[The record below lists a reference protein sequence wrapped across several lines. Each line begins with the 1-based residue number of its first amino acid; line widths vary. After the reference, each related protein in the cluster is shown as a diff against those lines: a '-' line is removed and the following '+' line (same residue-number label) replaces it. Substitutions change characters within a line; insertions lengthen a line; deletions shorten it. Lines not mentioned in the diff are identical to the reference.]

1 MNVASAATGHALPV
15 AGGRATAG
23 EVWRL
28 SRGHRLR
35 LAAVGLA
42 GILSTAVDLIP
53 PVAIGY
59 LVDRVQTGTGDLG
72 TVLTV
77 TGVMA
82 LSAVLGAAGTAVTI
96 ALATRIYHT
105 VLAALRER
113 LVSRAMLLPRHLV
126 ERAGTGDLISRSSD
140 DVTAVA
146 DAAPAVIPALTV
158 TACTIVVSLAGL
170 AALEWPYAAA
180 FAVVL
185 PVYALA
191 MRWYLRI
198 GPRVYRA
205 ERAAMSARAQQI
217 LESQRGHATVL
228 GFGLAEH
235 RHRAVLTDS
244 WGVAVQSIRAR
255 TVQSMLNARLNLG
268 ECLSLAAVLVVGFVL
283 VDHGL
288 STVGGATTAM
298 LLVLRLL
305 GPVNQLL
312 FVVDTLQS
320 ALASLSR
327 MIGVVTIPT
336 AEEADASMTQAGQAG
351 RAGQAAQAAQAGQA
365 VQAAQAA
372 QGAQAA
378 QAIPA
383 DPAGAAETA
392 TAVRLRGVAFRYADG
407 PSVLDGIDLD
417 IPAGRHIAIVGPSGA
432 GKTTLASVIAGV
444 HRPDGGTVTRPRRTA
459 VISQEVHVFAGTLR
473 ENLTLA
479 APDATDGDIR
489 AALETT
495 GAADLL
501 ELSADALDTVVGTR
515 GHPLTEAEAQ
525 QLALAR
531 LLLADPELA
540 ILDEATA
547 EAGSAHAERLDRAS
561 EAVLA
566 GRSGIVIAHRL
577 SQAAT
582 CDRIV
587 VMDAGR
593 VIETGTHDELLTA
606 DGTYARLWAVWQA
619 GQQIGASR

>member
-82 LSAVLGAAGTAVTI
+82 LSALLGAAGTAVTI
-96 ALATRIYHT
+96 AHATRVYHT

-217 LESQRGHATVL
+217 LESQRGYATVL

-336 AEEADASMTQAGQAG
+336 AEEADASMTQAGRADLADQAD
-351 RAGQAAQAAQAGQA
+351 QAAAPG
-365 VQAAQAA
+365 
-372 QGAQAA
+372 
-378 QAIPA
+378 
-383 DPAGAAETA
+383 PAGAAETA
-392 TAVRLRGVAFRYADG
+392 TAVRLRRVAFHYADG

-619 GQQIGASR
+619 GQEISASR